1 MTAQEPQKPLTSTTD
16 STESRSSSAESSR
29 SPGATAQGRLPET
42 DRATTETSVD
52 DSPELLRWR
61 ADILLDEMMLGAV
74 DAGSAGYHGARAQ
87 ISEADASSQAEP
99 RSGHYENGFTPP
111 PATSSPRQPSPDP
124 GLSPTYGERHYGD
137 GPHSDRPHSDR
148 SQGDEPQHDGRQA
161 DGRLNTEHAN
171 YGSPAGRP
179 PSATYYEDRNAAAR
193 NRDAEAPPRDAWSD
207 SWRAERPS
215 PPPAYDRTPVEPP
228 RSTDTQDRA
237 PYSAYSSHGAYS
249 APESAPDVDYLRRPY
264 AAAEPNHVGASQ
276 ADDALLRPPTAAQS
290 HEHAERGDL
299 RRGAFRRD
307 EGTNRRNNLLPRMS
321 ETDVAQLRQDMT
333 QLTAEVEQFL
343 PLGHD
348 WYARSEH
355 LLERADHILRTTPE
369 RSAEVEYYLQQ
380 VRAILQRAQQT
391 NTASLAYRK
400 RLVFYHAAWLVLSL
414 IGLATFLLY
423 RQSFTTWL
431 VTVFGLDSGG
441 FMAGHVAAFAVTMAA
456 ATLGAALGGLWNMQ
470 RYLGQGRGFFD
481 RKYGLRGLLLPV
493 FALLAATIVYAIFA
507 LVCWMINLVPLDAPM
522 WVIVPTSVAF
532 VFGFWQEHI
541 YGTAA

>member
-29 SPGATAQGRLPET
+29 SPGATTQGRLSET

-74 DAGSAGYHGARAQ
+74 DAGSAGYNDARAQ
-87 ISEADASSQAEP
+87 ISEADASNQAAP
-99 RSGHYENGFTPP
+99 RSGHYENGFTSP
-111 PATSSPRQPSPDP
+111 PATSMPRQASPDSGPSPA
-124 GLSPTYGERHYGD
+124 YGETPYG
-137 GPHSDRPHSDR
+137 DRPHGDR
-148 SQGDEPQHDGRQA
+148 PQYDGRQA
-161 DGRLNTEHAN
+161 DGPLNTEYAD
-171 YGSPAGRP
+171 YGSPPGRP
-179 PSATYYEDRNAAAR
+179 PSGTYYEDRGDVAH
-193 NRDAEAPPRDAWSD
+193 NRDAETPAPPRDAWSD
-207 SWRAERPS
+207 SWRADRPS
-215 PPPAYDRTPVEPP
+215 PPPSYDRTPVEPP
-228 RSTDTQDRA
+228 RPTDSQDRA
-237 PYSAYSSHGAYS
+237 PYSASAYSSPGAYS

-264 AAAEPNHVGASQ
+264 AAAEQNHAGASPT
-276 ADDALLRPPTAAQS
+276 DDALLRPPTAAQN
-290 HEHAERGDL
+290 HERAEQGGL

-307 EGTNRRNNLLPRMS
+307 EGTSRRNNLLPRMS

-400 RLVFYHAAWLVLSL
+400 RLIFYHAAWLVLSL
-414 IGLATFLLY
+414 IGLATFVLY

-431 VTVFGLDSGG
+431 VSVFGLDPSG
-441 FMAGHVAAFAVTMAA
+441 FMVGHVAAFAVTMAA
-456 ATLGAALGGLWNMQ
+456 ATLGAALGGLWNMR

-481 RKYGLRGLLLPV
+481 RKYGLRGLLLPA

-522 WVIVPTSVAF
+522 WVIVPASVAF